1 MNYTDPA
8 AYDQNALRR
17 LQQELETLRAQQQ
30 APNPRQGLVNDGRG
44 NLFFSPGMVASQAF
58 NEVAGELRRRSLEQQ
73 EREQA
78 RLQTVR
84 QQDVLRRLRPDDA
97 EAAAAYGEGADLPGL
112 RQAILQAMPGW
123 LGQPEARRREEH
135 ALTKLAQA
143 DAQRSAL
150 QEDRQAFTAE
160 QAALYRKP
168 VGAVLSSS
176 GGTGTKPPTVRQSI
190 EDASKPQIFAGP
202 ATVVGVDPD
211 GNEIRRVT
219 KTGQLFTINPE
230 TGEYRAHT
238 GATRPKPS
246 AAATKELKEANA
258 GIAGIDDAI
267 ESIKENPQALG
278 LVNALPGSETIRQYT
293 DPKGVTT
300 RAKVANIGSLK
311 VHDRSGAA
319 VSAQEFPRLRPFI
332 PQQSDSSEAATKKLE
347 DLKAEYGRMQA
358 EWAQA
363 GTKPAAPADKSGG
376 LPKAAGRGVTV
387 KSRDEWAKL
396 PPGTVYTM
404 PDGRT
409 GVK

>member
-8 AYDQNALRR
+8 VFDPQALARMSAELLA
-17 LQQELETLRAQQQ
+17 LQKAEQ
-30 APNPRQGLVNDGRG
+30 APPGDSIVRSNGWATY
-44 NLFFSPGMVASQAF
+44 SPAANAAKATASISR
-58 NEVAGELRRRSLEQQ
+58 ELQRRMLEQQ
-73 EREQA
+73 VREQA
-78 RLQTVR
+78 RLQTAR

-97 EAAAAYGEGADLPGL
+97 EAAAAYGEGVDTPL
-112 RQAILQAMPGW
+112 RQALLQAMPGW
-123 LGQPEARRREEH
+123 LGQPEQRRREEF
-135 ALTKLAQA
+135 ALTKAQEQQQAIA
-143 DAQRSAL
+143 DRAEAQRAF
-150 QEDRQAFTAE
+150 QAGENAK
-160 QAALYRKP
+160 YRKP

-176 GGTGTKPPTVRQSI
+176 GAKPPTVRQSL
-190 EDASKPQIFAGP
+190 EDAAKPQIFAGP
-202 ATVVGVDPD
+202 ATVVGVDAD
-211 GNEIRRVT
+211 GNEIRRIN

-246 AAATKELKEANA
+246 AAAVKELKEANV
-258 GIAGIDDAI
+258 GMAGIDDAI
-267 ESIKENPQALG
+267 ASIEANPQALG
-278 LVNALPGSETIRQYT
+278 LVNALPGSETVRQYT

-332 PQQSDSSEAATKKLE
+332 PQQSDSPEAATKKLE

-363 GTKPAAPADKSGG
+363 GTKPATPADKSGG